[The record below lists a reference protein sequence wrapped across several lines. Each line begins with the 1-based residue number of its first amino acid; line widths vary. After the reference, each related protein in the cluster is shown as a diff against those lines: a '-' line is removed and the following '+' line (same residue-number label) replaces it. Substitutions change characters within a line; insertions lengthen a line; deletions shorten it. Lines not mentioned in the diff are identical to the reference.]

1 MLYCLSSSCHEDPV
15 VAVIQNVSRGVA
27 QPGRAPGS
35 GPGGRRFKSSLPDQS
50 FSRSF
55 NHLHGNR
62 RSRSASHL
70 DDYVKGPSA
79 VPCDRR
85 MSPMLRWSDTMAI
98 VPEPII
104 AVGQTLAK
112 VSIFSGLTEG
122 ELAFLAQRAVS
133 RSYSAGQSVFGEGE
147 PCSGLYVVESGHV
160 RIFKSSATGREQV
173 LSIDGPG
180 SSIAEL
186 PVFDGGSYPASAA
199 ALDEAKLLFVSK
211 QDFQALCLAHPQVA
225 LKVLRVVGA
234 RLRRLVG
241 IIEELSFTTVRHR
254 LASFLLRLAQK
265 EGKRSAAGVEITLPA
280 SNQELASHIGTV
292 RELVS
297 RNLSRLQAEGM
308 LQIDG
313 RTVTISNLKALEAET
328 DSPE

>member
-1 MLYCLSSSCHEDPV
+1 V
-15 VAVIQNVSRGVA
+15 VESTFT
-27 QPGRAPGS
+27 P
-35 GPGGRRFKSSLPDQS
+35 
-50 FSRSF
+50 
-55 NHLHGNR
+55 
-62 RSRSASHL
+62 
-70 DDYVKGPSA
+70 
-79 VPCDRR
+79 
-85 MSPMLRWSDTMAI
+85 
-98 VPEPII
+98 
-104 AVGQTLAK
+104 GQTLAK
-112 VSIFSGLTEG
+112 VPIFSGLTEN

-133 RSYSAGQSVFGEGE
+133 RHYSAGQTVFGEGE

-160 RIFKSSATGREQV
+160 RIFKSSASGREQV

-186 PVFDGGSYPASAA
+186 PVFDGGNYPASVAA
-199 ALDEAKLLFVSK
+199 MDDATLLFVSK

-265 EGKRSAAGVEITLPA
+265 EGKRTPEGVEITMPV
-280 SNQELASHIGTV
+280 SNQELASQIGTV

-308 LQIDG
+308 IKIEG
-313 RTVTISNLKALEAET
+313 RSVIVRNLKGLEAELQST
-328 DSPE
+328 E